1 MYVHKVQ
8 TCVVRISIIYN
19 YRLVAAANI
28 DLFVPTRIEFVL
40 TMYIAVLDA
49 ESSGL
54 TSRTEAL
61 S

>member
-1 MYVHKVQ
+1 MYVHKVL

-28 DLFVPTRIEFVL
+28 DLFVPTREFVL

>member
-40 TMYIAVLDA
+40 TMYITVLDA